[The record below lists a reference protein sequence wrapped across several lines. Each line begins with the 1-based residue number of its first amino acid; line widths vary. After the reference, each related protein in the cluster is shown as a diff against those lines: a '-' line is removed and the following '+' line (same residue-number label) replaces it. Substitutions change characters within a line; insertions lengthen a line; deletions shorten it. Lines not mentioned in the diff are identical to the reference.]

1 MTPRARGASRW
12 SLTVIAAF
20 GRTTWPIGVGG
31 SGYVPRTGNGGG
43 AAMGPAAR
51 PEHEVGTL
59 DRRGAGG
66 APGEFRHPD
75 PLIKSQLLC
84 L

>member
-1 MTPRARGASRW
+1 MRHE
-12 SLTVIAAF
+12 
-20 GRTTWPIGVGG
+20 GVGDERKA
-31 SGYVPRTGNGGG
+31 P
-43 AAMGPAAR
+43 M
-51 PEHEVGTL
+51 HHLTL
-59 DRRGAGG
+59 SSDNAIAHSEASGG

>member
-1 MTPRARGASRW
+1 MWVVRRRLRHEGVDDERKAPMHHLTLSSDNAIAHSEAS
-12 SLTVIAAF
+12 
-20 GRTTWPIGVGG
+20 
-31 SGYVPRTGNGGG
+31 
-43 AAMGPAAR
+43 
-51 PEHEVGTL
+51 
-59 DRRGAGG
+59 GG